1 MPSSSIKKTSWALTA
16 VAVALVAASS
26 EAFTMPSTTTT
37 SSNNYLMSRTS
48 IPKTPFSNAAF
59 LTTPTQSK
67 SQSLSKS
74 SQLQMGFNL
83 PPPPP
88 DPKADIQSILKTTGL
103 IGAIVLFFLSPLGG
117 IFFALT
123 NSLLLLLILTPF
135 LASIGFTIWQ
145 SLYTIEAP
153 CPSCGVP
160 ARVLKDDE
168 AGPNICLSCGQMIR
182 ATVDKDGIE
191 LCNDPNDVFDEGSR
205 ISSLFDLFT
214 GGNGVGEAGSFM
226 GGSNGSGLGSGGI
239 GDGDPSVFFG
249 DNRGSSNNGNND
261 AEDQK
266 NKKKRES
273 TVIDVDVTPE

>member
-1 MPSSSIKKTSWALTA
+1 
-16 VAVALVAASS
+16 
-26 EAFTMPSTTTT
+26 
-37 SSNNYLMSRTS
+37 
-48 IPKTPFSNAAF
+48 
-59 LTTPTQSK
+59 
-67 SQSLSKS
+67 
-74 SQLQMGFNL
+74 MGFNL

-88 DPKADIQSILKTTGL
+88 DPKADVQSILKTTGV
-103 IGAIVLFFLSPLGG
+103 IGAIVLFFISPLGG

-123 NSLLLLLILTPF
+123 NSLLLLLIITPF

-160 ARVLKDDE
+160 ARVLKDEE
-168 AGPNICLSCGQMIR
+168 AGPNICLSCGQMVR

-205 ISSLFDLFT
+205 ISSLFDMFT
-214 GGNGVGEAGSFM
+214 GGSGVGEAGSFM
-226 GGSNGSGLGSGGI
+226 GGGGSGGGSEGI

-249 DNRGSSNNGNND
+249 DNRSSSNNSNNNSND
-261 AEDQK
+261 AEDRK

-273 TVIDVDVTPE
+273 TVIDVDVTPDE